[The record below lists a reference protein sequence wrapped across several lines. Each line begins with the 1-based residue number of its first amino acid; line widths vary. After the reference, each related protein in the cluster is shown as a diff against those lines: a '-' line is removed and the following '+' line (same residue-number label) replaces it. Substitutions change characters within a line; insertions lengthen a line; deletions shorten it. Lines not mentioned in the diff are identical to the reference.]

1 MSTVKHSPTSGMA
14 GTGPLDDADE
24 DAGHPAAPVTAD
36 DTTPYARAGGR
47 GWLAMCFWVFGAKQ
61 QRLTYLSLIGPSAAS
76 TRFFRI
82 NLILLALAAAVF
94 AVAHFGWHEVDLD
107 PALGNSLT
115 AQPAG
120 RGWVKIVSHADDV
133 PLRRGVLTPAA
144 IWWNLPQAVIGAA
157 ATFVI
162 ACLGGWLLLS
172 LATRGTSH
180 ALADPCREQGRYA
193 AAIRYSSAWVLW
205 LLAAGIASVLLLSA
219 HVKEVTQ
226 WSFAPSRVGAYSA
239 VTVIASVG
247 MLAWWFWLIR
257 SAGTGPG
264 PTRSRAVLYFALW
277 MPLTGAAVTV
287 AAVLGVHYGTRWV
300 FGALNLHW

>member
-1 MSTVKHSPTSGMA
+1 MSTVKHSPTSDMSE
-14 GTGPLDDADE
+14 TGPSADTDE
-24 DAGHPAAPVTAD
+24 GAGHPAAPITAA

-47 GWLAMCFWVFGAKQ
+47 GWLAMCLWVFGAKQ

-82 NLILLALAAAVF
+82 NLMLFALAAALI
-94 AVAHFGWHEVDLD
+94 ALAHFGWHEVDLD
-107 PALGNSLT
+107 PALAHT
-115 AQPAG
+115 AAAQPDG
-120 RGWVKIVSHADDV
+120 RGWVKVVSRPEDA

-144 IWWNLPQAVIGAA
+144 IWWNLPQAAIGVAT
-157 ATFVI
+157 TFVI

-172 LATRGTSH
+172 LATRGTLH

-193 AAIRYSSAWVLW
+193 AAVRYSSAWVLW
-205 LLAAGIASVLLLSA
+205 LLAAGIVSLLLLPA
-219 HVKEVTQ
+219 HVKAVTQ
-226 WSFAPSRVGAYSA
+226 SSFAPSRVGVYSA

-264 PTRSRAVLYFALW
+264 PTRTHVVLYFALW
-277 MPLTGAAVTV
+277 MPLTAAAVTV
-287 AAVLGVHYGTRWV
+287 ATVLGVHYGTRWV
-300 FGALNLHW
+300 FGVLNLHW